1 MSSACERVNDECLNQ
16 QTQKKTKFSKAF
28 RAFNESK
35 RNASLHFVKMGTK
48 NESGHW
54 PFQKLID
61 KWWSPVQVKSVSKG
75 KQKQDIS
82 IEPLGNTNIIRFT
95 KFMHKFATSLNEWVL
110 LGKTGLSKEKIFRK
124 FFSKDAPLIRNK
136 RTLLCTE

>member
-1 MSSACERVNDECLNQ
+1 MSKPTNI
-16 QTQKKTKFSKAF
+16 KKTKFSKAV
-28 RAFNESK
+28 RAFSESEK
-35 RNASLHFVKMGTK
+35 NASLYYVKMGTR
-48 NESGHW
+48 NGSGHW
-54 PFQKLID
+54 TFQKLTT

-110 LGKTGLSKEKIFRK
+110 LGKTGLSEEKIFRK
-124 FFSKDAPLIRNK
+124 IFSNHASLIRNK
-136 RTLLCTE
+136 RTLLYTE